1 MMGNMAPMLKTKE
14 TPIASAMGAIIME
27 DKLPDADEK
36 ELSAKAAPRLLLS
49 ETREVTTPLDK

>member
-1 MMGNMAPMLKTKE
+1 MLKTKE
-14 TPIASAMGAIIME
+14 TPIASAMGAIIIE

-49 ETREVTTPLDK
+49 ETREVTTPLNK